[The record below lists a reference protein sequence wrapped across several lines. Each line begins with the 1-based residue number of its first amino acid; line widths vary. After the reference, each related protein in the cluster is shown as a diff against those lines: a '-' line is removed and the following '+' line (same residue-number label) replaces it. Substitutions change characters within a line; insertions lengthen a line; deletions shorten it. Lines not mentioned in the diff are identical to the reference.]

1 MRKFFITVS
10 ALLITGLTLS
20 AQEIRVTSRPD
31 TSAILIGDQTGFTVT
46 AEIPAGVSAKLSS
59 AADSLAGKIVIL
71 RRDPRDTAVSAD
83 GSMKITDRYLIT
95 SFDSGSYAIPPFYAE
110 VASGDSLLKYF
121 SDYSFLDVIRPDV
134 APQDTT
140 DVIYDIIP
148 PRGAP
153 VTFREVLPWVVI
165 ALIAAVIVWLL
176 ARFLPRNPLRRFVR
190 PPAPPEPAHIVA
202 LRDLQVLRDAE
213 LWQKGEIKE
222 YYSRLS
228 DILRRYIDGRYG
240 ISSPELTTD
249 ETVRMLQ
256 KAAVTTPG
264 QMALVKE
271 LLSVSDMVKFA
282 KYLPDSAVHVTFME
296 NAVRFVEETR
306 LPDAV
311 PADGKQEVAADQGA
325 LSDKPKTGKGKKGG
339 LHA

>member
-46 AEIPAGVSAKLSS
+46 AEIPAGVSVNLSS

-71 RRDPRDTAVSAD
+71 RRDPRDTSVSSD
-83 GSMKITDRYLIT
+83 GSVKITDRYLIT
-95 SFDSGSYAIPPFYAE
+95 SFDSGSYTIPPFFAE

-121 SDYSFLDVIRPDV
+121 SDYSFLDVVRPDV

-140 DVIYDIIP
+140 DVIFDIIP

-190 PPAPPEPAHIVA
+190 PPAPPEPAHIMA
-202 LRDLQVLRDAE
+202 LRDLQILREEE

-256 KAAVTTPG
+256 KAAV
-264 QMALVKE
+264 
-271 LLSVSDMVKFA
+271 
-282 KYLPDSAVHVTFME
+282 
-296 NAVRFVEETR
+296 
-306 LPDAV
+306 
-311 PADGKQEVAADQGA
+311 
-325 LSDKPKTGKGKKGG
+325 
-339 LHA
+339 

>member
-10 ALLITGLTLS
+10 ALIIASLTLS
-20 AQEIRVTSRPD
+20 AQEIRVTSKPD
-31 TSAILIGDQTGFTVT
+31 TSAILIGDQTGFTVS
-46 AEIPAGVSAKLSS
+46 AEIPAGVSANLSS

-71 RRDPRDTAVSAD
+71 RRDPRDTSVSSD
-83 GSMKITDRYLIT
+83 GSVKITDRYLIT

-110 VASGDSLLKYF
+110 VESGDSLLKYF

-202 LRDLQVLRDAE
+202 LRDLQVLREEE
-213 LWQKGEIKE
+213 LWQKGEIKD

-264 QMALVKE
+264 QMTLVKE
-271 LLSVSDMVKFA
+271 LLSVSDIVKFA

-306 LPDAV
+306 LPDTE
-311 PADGKQEVAADQGA
+311 PADGKQEVAPDQGA
-325 LSDKPKTGKGKKGG
+325 LSGKLKTGKGKKGG
-339 LHA
+339 RHA

>member
-264 QMALVKE
+264 QMAMVKE

-311 PADGKQEVAADQGA
+311 PADGNQGAAADKGILPGNTKA
-325 LSDKPKTGKGKKGG
+325 GKVKKGG
-339 LHA
+339 RHA

>member
-1 MRKFFITVS
+1 MRKVFITV
-10 ALLITGLTLS
+10 AAMLFGGLTLS
-20 AQEIRVTSRPD
+20 AQEIRVISGPD
-31 TSAILIGDQTGFTVT
+31 TSAIVIGDQTGFTVT
-46 AEIPAGVSAKLSS
+46 ADIPAGVTATLSG

-71 RRDPRDTAVSAD
+71 RRDPRDTSVSAD
-83 GSMKITDRYLIT
+83 GSMKIIDRYLIT

-110 VASGDSLLKYF
+110 VASGDSLMRYF
-121 SDYSFLDVIRPDV
+121 SDYSFLDVVRPEV

-140 DVIYDIIP
+140 DVIFDIIP

-153 VTFREVLPWVVI
+153 LTFREVLPWIVI

-202 LRDLQVLRDAE
+202 LRDLQALRDAE
-213 LWQKGEIKE
+213 LWQKGEIKV

-264 QMALVKE
+264 QMAMVKE

-282 KYLPDSAVHVTFME
+282 KYLPDSAVHVAFLD

-311 PADGKQEVAADQGA
+311 PAEGNREAAADQGVVTG
-325 LSDKPKTGKGKKGG
+325 KTKTGKGKKGG
-339 LHA
+339 RHA

>member
-1 MRKFFITVS
+1 MRKVFITV
-10 ALLITGLTLS
+10 AAMLFGGLTLS
-20 AQEIRVTSRPD
+20 AQEIRVISGPD
-31 TSAILIGDQTGFTVT
+31 TSAIVIGDQTGFTVT
-46 AEIPAGVSAKLSS
+46 ADIPAGVTATLSG

-71 RRDPRDTAVSAD
+71 RRDPRDTSVSAD
-83 GSMKITDRYLIT
+83 GSMKIIDRYLIT

-110 VASGDSLLKYF
+110 VASGDSLMRYF
-121 SDYSFLDVIRPDV
+121 SDYSFLDVVRPEV

-140 DVIYDIIP
+140 DVIFDIIP

-153 VTFREVLPWVVI
+153 VTFREVLPWIVI

-202 LRDLQVLRDAE
+202 LRDLQALRDAE

-264 QMALVKE
+264 QMAMVKE

-282 KYLPDSAVHVTFME
+282 KYLPDSAVHVAFLD

-311 PADGKQEVAADQGA
+311 PAEGNLEAAADQGVVTG
-325 LSDKPKTGKGKKGG
+325 KTKTGKGKKGG
-339 LHA
+339 RHA

>member
-10 ALLITGLTLS
+10 ALIIASLTLS
-20 AQEIRVTSRPD
+20 AQEIRVTSKPD

-46 AEIPAGVSAKLSS
+46 AEIPAGVSANLSS

-71 RRDPRDTAVSAD
+71 RRDPRDTSVSSD
-83 GSMKITDRYLIT
+83 GSVKITDRYLIT
-95 SFDSGSYAIPPFYAE
+95 SFDSGSYVIPPFYAE
-110 VASGDSLLKYF
+110 VESGDSLLKYF

-165 ALIAAVIVWLL
+165 VLIAAVIVWLL

-202 LRDLQVLRDAE
+202 LRDLHALSDAE

-228 DILRRYIDGRYG
+228 DILRRYIDGRYS

-256 KAAVTTPG
+256 KAAVTTPV
-264 QMALVKE
+264 QMAMVKE

-282 KYLPDSAVHVTFME
+282 KYLPDSAVHVAFLD

-306 LPDAV
+306 VIDVAL
-311 PADGKQEVAADQGA
+311 ADDSQAAAAGEGSA
-325 LSDKPKTGKGKKGG
+325 AGKGKKGG
-339 LHA
+339 RHA